1 MRAKPLDK
9 LRSILGKLLASKD
22 LPPLLI
28 ISAIN
33 AFLVLRSVSDGG
45 YLINAD
51 HPCRFAESWY
61 MADEL
66 LSNQLNPF
74 GWNPYLQTGLPMFR
88 FGPTFLPMLMVALTR
103 LYIFTSPLPAEFSY
117 NFVYSLCYILF
128 PISAYLFAGSLGM
141 GIPGKILFSS
151 LLSFTFAPF
160 PGFIYFSLPNAS
172 MIVGVWPYTVGVMFA
187 FLANSKFCSLV
198 RELKVKGLVEY
209 ASLAAMTALSNIL
222 ATFGMGFMSL
232 SIIAKEVLKARSTKR
247 GINLL
252 LVLSI
257 AAALAIG
264 FSSFYLLPTLLY
276 GDHMYILYADPPDL
290 LTRNMIYA
298 TPFVFPWFKSLR
310 DRPGGWFLYSVYLE
324 SFWSSWVLCTAG
336 LVMVFISRRECGIF
350 FVVLTA
356 LSLFGASGG
365 LSPPV
370 PQYLRF
376 LDFTRIAMFGLA
388 GMAVDMIYERLS
400 RRGKSLAWA
409 AVASLLLFSLLPQ
422 VQDCA
427 YFFSLA
433 ESSKSEA
440 MNDVRQ
446 VLAWLRERSEKSGA
460 IWLEDT
466 TFWDNPVDPMN
477 QLWFSHAFGAAFMEI
492 GNRRVY
498 GGFYGFWYKPF
509 WDSWQELNYNIYW
522 KEPPEIHELL
532 LKYDVHYVV
541 VFSDVMKSK
550 LSSSDDL
557 FREDFSSGNFKIY
570 QVVGFKDNF
579 AFATMGSSVEVLE
592 FKPNLIR
599 VKVAEAK
606 QGERLV
612 IKMAYMPNWHASSG
626 EAELNVEPE
635 QPAFTSVSLPR
646 GAKEIVLSFRPTGLE
661 LLSWFLSIASWA
673 AAAFLLRFYG
683 DKDITILPYKV

>member
-1 MRAKPLDK
+1 MHTKPFNE
-9 LRSILGKLLASKD
+9 LRSTINKLLTSKD

-33 AFLVLRSVSDGG
+33 ALLVLMSVSDGG

-88 FGPTFLPMLMVALTR
+88 FGPTFLPMFMVALTR
-103 LYIFTSPLPAEFSY
+103 LYIFTPPLPAEFSY
-117 NFVYSLCYILF
+117 NFVYSICYIFF
-128 PISAYLFAGSLGM
+128 PISAYMFAGSLGM

-187 FLANSKFCSLV
+187 FLANLKFNSLV
-198 RELKVKGLVEY
+198 RDLKVKGLVEY

-222 ATFGMGFMSL
+222 ATFGMGFMSI
-232 SIIAKEVLKARSTKR
+232 SIIAKEVLKMRSARR

-252 LVLSI
+252 LVLSL

-264 FSSFYLLPTLLY
+264 LSSFYLLPTILY
-276 GDHMYILYADPPDL
+276 GDHMYILYAEPPDL
-290 LTRNMIYA
+290 FTRNMIYV
-298 TPFVFPWFKSLR
+298 TPFVFPWFEELR
-310 DRPGGWFLYSVYLE
+310 DRPGGWFLYSVYLK
-324 SFWSSWVLCTAG
+324 SFWSTWILCTAG
-336 LVMVFISRRECGIF
+336 LILAFVNRRDCGIF
-350 FVVLTA
+350 FVVLTM

-376 LDFTRIAMFGLA
+376 LDFTKISMFGLA
-388 GMAVDMIYERLS
+388 GMAVDVVYERFS
-400 RRGKSLAWA
+400 KRGKSLAWT
-409 AVASLLLFSLLPQ
+409 AVASLILFSLIPQ
-422 VQDCA
+422 VQDSV

-433 ESSKSEA
+433 KSSKSDV
-440 MNDVRQ
+440 MVDVRQ
-446 VLAWLRERSEKSGA
+446 VITWLRERSEKSGA
-460 IWLEDT
+460 VWIEDT
-466 TFWDNPVDPMN
+466 TFWDNPADPMN
-477 QLWFSHAFGAAFMEI
+477 PLWFSHAFGAAFMEI

-522 KEPPEIHELL
+522 NDLSEVHELF

-541 VFSDVMKSK
+541 AFSNSMKDK
-550 LSSSDDL
+550 LSSS
-557 FREDFSSGNFKIY
+557 
-570 QVVGFKDNF
+570 
-579 AFATMGSSVEVLE
+579 
-592 FKPNLIR
+592 
-599 VKVAEAK
+599 
-606 QGERLV
+606 
-612 IKMAYMPNWHASSG
+612 
-626 EAELNVEPE
+626 
-635 QPAFTSVSLPR
+635 VSLF
-646 GAKEIVLSFRPTGLE
+646 GQF
-661 LLSWFLSIASWA
+661 
-673 AAAFLLRFYG
+673 
-683 DKDITILPYKV
+683 